1 MKISKI
7 LGAILIIVSLGLG
20 YIGINKIVDNT
31 KSVNV
36 LGIKIDASN
45 ESGKLQGFIYLGL
58 AIVVFAGGIYTLNK
72 K

>member
-45 ESGKLQGFIYLGL
+45 ESGKLQGFIYLG
-58 AIVVFAGGIYTLNK
+58 
-72 K
+72 